1 MARFAVELVFGD
13 NPEERLAVRPAH
25 REYLATLV
33 ERGVLL
39 VSGPWTDQTGA
50 LLVYEVSDEA
60 ELREILAA
68 DPYTPAGVVA
78 ETRVHEWEALM
89 GTWLRPDA

>member
-13 NPEERLAVRPAH
+13 DQDARLAVRPAH
-25 REYLATLV
+25 REYLASLV

-39 VSGPWTDQTGA
+39 VSGPWADQTGA
-50 LLVYEVSDEA
+50 LLVYEAADEE
-60 ELREILAA
+60 ELREILAS

-78 ETRVHEWEALM
+78 ETRVHEWQTLM
-89 GTWLRPDA
+89 GLWA